1 MQPTLAAIV
10 SKLTVNIIKSVR
22 PILLKVNM
30 VKGTKTINE
39 TSLVMNIEE
48 KKQVKVRKHT
58 RVRESFTFANNLRTS
73 ISKTAR
79 FFKISTTSI
88 MAKSSKIVSQLI

>member
-1 MQPTLAAIV
+1 
-10 SKLTVNIIKSVR
+10 
-22 PILLKVNM
+22 M

-48 KKQVKVRKHT
+48 KKQAKTRKHT
-58 RVRESFTFANNLRTS
+58 SARESFTFANNLRTS

-79 FFKISTTSI
+79 FFKTSTTSI
-88 MAKSSKIVSQLI
+88 MTKSSRIVSQLI